1 MITLL
6 IICFVAAHIVGAW
19 LYLRREQSTPTLGEA
34 YRDENLN
41 QHSDPL

>member
-1 MITLL
+1 MITAAVIL
-6 IICFVAAHIVGAW
+6 FVSPVLAAW
-19 LYLRREQSTPTLGEA
+19 LVIRREQSTPTLGEA

>member
-1 MITLL
+1 MNTLL
-6 IICFVAAHIVGAW
+6 FLAFLAAHVIGAW

-41 QHSDPL
+41 RHSDPL